1 MKRIYLDNNATTP
14 VDPRLL
20 ELFVSAAFT
29 TFGNPSS
36 VHGYGQ
42 AAKALLVKARDDI
55 AKIFGV
61 RSQEIVFTASATE
74 ALNMIIRGFFGS
86 KPTGHLITSDV
97 EHLAVY
103 ATVEHLKSQGLD
115 VTYLKAGEY
124 GAPHPEALEQ
134 AIRPD
139 TRLIVLMG
147 ANNETGVLTDYSAMG
162 EIAQKRGIPLVVDGV
177 QLFGKEKIA
186 LTPGISAMCFS
197 GHKCYAPKGG
207 AFAIVKKGFSLEP
220 HLRGGHQE
228 HGLRAGT
235 ENLASIVSLAQGVA
249 FVARE
254 LCSFLEP
261 IRTLRDYFEQRVLA
275 LKPDATINGK
285 GPRIANT
292 SNICFTNIDGEALL
306 MYLDLHGVAASL
318 GSACSSGALE
328 PSRVL
333 LNMGLSRKQAL
344 SSVRFSLGR
353 YTTKEEIDE
362 TLKILSK
369 FFDKEVISGR

>member
-36 VHGYGQ
+36 IHGYGQ

-61 RSQEIVFTASATE
+61 RSQEIVFTATATE
-74 ALNMIIRGFFGS
+74 ALNMLLKGFFGS
-86 KPTGHLITSDV
+86 KPSGHLITSNV

-103 ATVEHLKSQGLD
+103 ATVERLKSEGLE
-115 VTYLKAGEY
+115 VTYLEAGSY
-124 GAPHPEALEQ
+124 GAPQPEDLIK

-139 TRLIVLMG
+139 TRLVVLMG
-147 ANNETGVLTDYSAMG
+147 ANNETGVLTDYKAMG
-162 EIAQKRGIPLVVDGV
+162 DIALKHAIPCIVDGV
-177 QLFGKEKIA
+177 QLFGKENIT
-186 LTPGISAMCFS
+186 LSPGISAICFS
-197 GHKCYAPKGG
+197 GHKCYAPKGA
-207 AFAIVKKGFSLEP
+207 AFTIVRRGLKLEP
-220 HLRGGHQE
+220 HLTGGHQE

-235 ENLASIVSLAQGVA
+235 ENLASIVTLAQGA
-249 FVARE
+249 TFIAEELNSFKEPMRE
-254 LCSFLEP
+254 
-261 IRTLRDYFEQRVLA
+261 LRDYFEERVLA
-275 LKPDATINGK
+275 LKPGAKINGT

-292 SNICFTNIDGEALL
+292 SNICFKDIDGEALL

-333 LNMGLSRKQAL
+333 LNMGLTRQEAL
-344 SSVRFSLGR
+344 ASIRFSLGR

-362 TLKILSK
+362 TLKIITR
-369 FFDKEVISGR
+369 FA